1 MHRELTRT
9 VGLLACLVAGSCKS
23 NQEKLPLA
31 PKEQVEELMN
41 EGMSFAERMLRD
53 RGEFFPFG
61 LVRKSDGSIQYVNA
75 ANGRE
80 APPSKDLIHLVDQ
93 GFRSGAESGEYAAT
107 AIFIDVLT
115 TPPGTSS
122 KTDAV
127 QVGLEHRSG
136 YCVDVFIPYQRSPD
150 GTVHFGEIFASQ
162 RESSVFDCK

>member
-1 MHRELTRT
+1 MT
-9 VGLLACLVAGSCKS
+9 
-23 NQEKLPLA
+23 
-31 PKEQVEELMN
+31 PKEQVEDLMN

-53 RGEFFPFG
+53 PGEFFPFG
-61 LVRKSDGSIQYVNA
+61 VVRKSDDSIQYVDA
-75 ANGRE
+75 SDGRE
-80 APPSKDLIHLVDQ
+80 APPSKDLIDLLNQ
-93 GFRSGAESGEYAAT
+93 GFRRGAASGEYVAT
-107 AIFIDVLT
+107 AIFVDVLT

-150 GTVHFGEIFASQ
+150 GAVRFGDIFASQ